1 MKISIINIL
10 AEKKWK
16 IPHHITFIGNI
27 KSNEMK
33 KLQHEPRVGVKPF
46 QEVKLKKN
54 YSTQESLDAQPL
66 QAQSEMNNES
76 NSGLNSPSC
85 QDSREVRMFSYS
97 KYKEKRRKAHCPWN
111 LAWSILIPTFTCLPL
126 QDQVTNFSQ
135 FH

>member
-46 QEVKLKKN
+46 QEVKLKK
-54 YSTQESLDAQPL
+54 TIPL
-66 QAQSEMNNES
+66 RRLWTRN
-76 NSGLNSPSC
+76 L
-85 QDSREVRMFSYS
+85 S
-97 KYKEKRRKAHCPWN
+97 KHN
-111 LAWSILIPTFTCLPL
+111 LRWT
-126 QDQVTNFSQ
+126 TNQ
-135 FH
+135 TAV